1 MRIHHANDRLIYL
14 PSIQHRDLTMKFRV
28 IVPVYVGWD
37 EIEVVVDHEGGPD
50 SDEEIRSE
58 IYDKAIQVAIRERP
72 LVPWMAEEKA
82 MLYDIVP
89 DMSRLIRR
97 IE

>member
-1 MRIHHANDRLIYL
+1 MIL
-14 PSIQHRDLTMKFRV
+14 
-28 IVPVYVGWD
+28 PVYLKWD
-37 EIEVVVDHEGGPD
+37 EIEVVVDHDGDPD
-50 SDEEIRSE
+50 EDEEIRSD

-97 IE
+97 IDE

>member
-1 MRIHHANDRLIYL
+1 
-14 PSIQHRDLTMKFRV
+14 MKFSV
-28 IVPVYVGWD
+28 IVPVYVEWD
-37 EIEVVVDHEGGPD
+37 EIEVVVDHDGDPD
-50 SDEEIRSE
+50 DDEDAFSE
-58 IYDKAIQVAIRERP
+58 IYDKAIQVAIKERP

-97 IE
+97 IDE

>member
-1 MRIHHANDRLIYL
+1 
-14 PSIQHRDLTMKFRV
+14 V
-28 IVPVYVGWD
+28 IVDHD
-37 EIEVVVDHEGGPD
+37 EDPD
-50 SDEEIRSE
+50 TDEEIRSE

-89 DMSRLIRR
+89 DISRLIQR
-97 IE
+97 IDD